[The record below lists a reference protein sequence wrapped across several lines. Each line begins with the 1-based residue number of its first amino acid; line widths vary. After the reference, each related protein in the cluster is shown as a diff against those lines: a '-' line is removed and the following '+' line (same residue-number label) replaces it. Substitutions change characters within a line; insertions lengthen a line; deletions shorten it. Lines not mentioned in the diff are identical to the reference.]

1 MMKRETL
8 RETRSVVFKMDFY
21 VDNQRHAQI
30 IDSHLEALDK
40 IEQLEAAME
49 AAKKDAWNKGYADGS
64 LDMDNGID
72 KDDSRRAVNPYDP
85 AK

>member
-8 RETRSVVFKMDFY
+8 KQTRSVVFKMDFY

-40 IEQLEAAME
+40 IEQLEAAVE
-49 AAKKDAWNKGYADGS
+49 AAKKDAWKEGYDACARGDQRHNPFPRRETDGQV
-64 LDMDNGID
+64 
-72 KDDSRRAVNPYDP
+72 R
-85 AK
+85 